1 MGGAGIE
8 VVNEALLVAAGQEGR
23 AGGAALR
30 PAHVAAGAPHAVLR
44 DAVDVRCG
52 CLLRESLAA
61 QLPVTEVVGDDDDD
75 VGPALGREQR
85 GDHKARGEN
94 EQPKRREYTEK
105 FRQKDVRV
113 LPPLTG
119 RTTCSG

>member
-52 CLLRESLAA
+52 YLLRESLAA
-61 QLPVTEVVGDDDDD
+61 QGVSSRPF
-75 VGPALGREQR
+75 ASSF
-85 GDHKARGEN
+85 
-94 EQPKRREYTEK
+94 RRIAGVISFIDMK
-105 FRQKDVRV
+105 FGFAK
-113 LPPLTG
+113 
-119 RTTCSG
+119 